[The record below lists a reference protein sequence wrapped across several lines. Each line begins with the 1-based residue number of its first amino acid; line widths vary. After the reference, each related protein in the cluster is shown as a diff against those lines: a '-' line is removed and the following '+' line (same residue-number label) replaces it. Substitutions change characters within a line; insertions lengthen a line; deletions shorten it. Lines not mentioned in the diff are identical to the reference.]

1 MQFLKDVLEKAKAAE
16 TAEQLLEIAKAEGVE
31 LTAEE
36 AEMAFA
42 QLHKA
47 GELADEE
54 LDNVTGGIRCD
65 STPTP
70 VEEADREEDVVY
82 AYKIGQSVEVYQTWD
97 STKRATVTRQYAYK
111 TNNGRYCPGYEVK
124 FSDGTTKEVRQ
135 SGIEKP

>member
-1 MQFLKDVLEKAKAAE
+1 MKFSKELIEKAKGAK
-16 TAEQLLEIAKAEGVE
+16 TAEELLEIAKREGVD

-36 AEMAFA
+36 AAKVFA
-42 QLHKA
+42 DLHQS

-65 STPTP
+65 SEPTP

-82 AYKIGQSVEVYQTWD
+82 YYKVGQQVEVYHVGD
-97 STKRATVTRQYAYK
+97 STKRATVIRQYAYQ
-111 TNNGRYCPGYEVK
+111 TTNGRYCPGYEVK

-135 SGIEKP
+135 AGIEKP